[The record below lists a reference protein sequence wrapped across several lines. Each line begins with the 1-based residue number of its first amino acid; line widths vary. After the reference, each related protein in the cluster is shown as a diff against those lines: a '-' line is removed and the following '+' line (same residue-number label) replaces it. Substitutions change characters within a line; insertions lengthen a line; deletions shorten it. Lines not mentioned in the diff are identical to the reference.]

1 MTLVKITCDDCGEEY
16 ETPVKIG
23 VPLTRYG
30 PCAICRK
37 RQYDLTR
44 LKYIAIVIVAGAV
57 LSIMIAIT
65 AVCG

>member
-1 MTLVKITCDDCGEEY
+1 MNLVKITCDDCGEEY
-16 ETPVKIG
+16 ETPIRIG

-30 PCAICRK
+30 PCLVCRK
-37 RQYDLTR
+37 RQHDMSR
-44 LKYIAIVIVAGAV
+44 LRYVVIGIVAASI